1 MTYRAWNFGP
11 TREIPYKGQPVFLQK
26 DSFIDTQDEG
36 LVAELRKFPYLEVE
50 EITQPQQPQ
59 SKSKGKRQGK
69 K

>member
-36 LVAELRKFPYLEVE
+36 LVAELKKFPYIEIE
-50 EITQPQQPQ
+50 EIAPRLRPQGR
-59 SKSKGKRQGK
+59 SKGKRRGRK
-69 K
+69 

>member
-1 MTYRAWNFGP
+1 MSYRAWNFGP

-36 LVAELRKFPYLEVE
+36 LVAEFKKFPYIEVE
-50 EITQPQQPQ
+50 EIAQRQQPQ
-59 SKSKGKRQGK
+59 NRSKGKRQGK